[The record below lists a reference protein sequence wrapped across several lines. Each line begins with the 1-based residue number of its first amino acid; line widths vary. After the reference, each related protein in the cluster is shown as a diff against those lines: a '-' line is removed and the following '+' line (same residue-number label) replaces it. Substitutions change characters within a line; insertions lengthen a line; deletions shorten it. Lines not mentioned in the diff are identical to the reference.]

1 MRDTVID
8 VGDLD
13 SHGLVMV
20 FKDCLTLL
28 TTLYNICLI
37 Q

>member
-1 MRDTVID
+1 MRDTVIN

-13 SHGLVMV
+13 SHDLVVV

-28 TTLYNICLI
+28 TTLYNILS
-37 Q
+37 